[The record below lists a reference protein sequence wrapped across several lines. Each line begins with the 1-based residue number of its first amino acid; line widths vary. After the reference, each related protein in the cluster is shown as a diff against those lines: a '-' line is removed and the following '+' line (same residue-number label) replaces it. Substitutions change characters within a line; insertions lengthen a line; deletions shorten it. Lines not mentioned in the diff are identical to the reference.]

1 MVDKAFIL
9 KVLNQQMVEST
20 GCTEPAAVSYA
31 SSIAASELKKLGA
44 SIDKITLLASKNV
57 LKNAMSAG
65 LPNSDKVGVNFAAGI
80 GAIHGNPQNKL
91 NVNNDVDKE
100 TYSIVEKM
108 IHDGKISVDVAK
120 APNVL
125 YIEAIVEGDGH
136 KARAIIKDAHTNVTF
151 ISIDD
156 KVVLENV
163 SDNASNELIPFS
175 EISEKL
181 TLRDIYDFAVS
192 ILDVDNDPIDIL
204 RLSEKINGYIS
215 KRGLETDYG
224 LNVGRNIKKDID
236 EGLAADN
243 YVTHAVMK
251 AVAASDARM
260 AGAPYSVV
268 TNSGSGNQGITNVVP
283 IISLA
288 DDLGVSTEKKL
299 RALALGNL
307 TSIFIKSKFGTL
319 SEFCGAAIASTGA
332 ATGITY
338 LRGGDYDAYEKTII
352 NMIGTVTGMICD
364 GAKPDCSL
372 KIYAGLQGAFNAS
385 TLALRGIR
393 VDSTEGIVCA
403 TAEDSI
409 NNICELS
416 RNCSETL
423 DENIL
428 KMMINK

>member
-31 SSIAASELKKLGA
+31 SSIAASELRKLGA

-80 GAIHGNPQNKL
+80 GAIHGNPKNKL

-151 ISIDD
+151 ISVDD

-319 SEFCGAAIASTGA
+319 SAFCGAAIASTGA

>member
-151 ISIDD
+151 ISVDD

-175 EISEKL
+175 EISDKL

-319 SEFCGAAIASTGA
+319 SAFCGAAIASTGA

>member
-319 SEFCGAAIASTGA
+319 SAFCGAAIASTGA

>member
-151 ISIDD
+151 ISVDD

-319 SEFCGAAIASTGA
+319 SAFCGAAIASTGA

>member
-100 TYSIVEKM
+100 TYNIVEKM

-136 KARAIIKDAHTNVTF
+136 KARVIIKDAHTNVTF

-319 SEFCGAAIASTGA
+319 SAFCGAAIASTGA

>member
-31 SSIAASELKKLGA
+31 SSIAASELRKLGA

-80 GAIHGNPQNKL
+80 GAIHGNPKNKL

-136 KARAIIKDAHTNVTF
+136 KARVIIKDAHTNVTF
-151 ISIDD
+151 ISVDD
-156 KVVLENV
+156 KVILENTG
-163 SDNASNELIPFS
+163 NAISNELIPFS

-319 SEFCGAAIASTGA
+319 SAFCGAAIASTGA